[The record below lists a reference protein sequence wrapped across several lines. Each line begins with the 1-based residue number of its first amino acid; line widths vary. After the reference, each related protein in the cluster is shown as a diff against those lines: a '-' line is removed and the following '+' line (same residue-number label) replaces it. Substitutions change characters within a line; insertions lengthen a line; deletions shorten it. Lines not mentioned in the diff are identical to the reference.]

1 MTKYCIMEIKKYSS
15 HFLRE
20 DRAGVHSDMLL
31 VVRSI
36 PTIFS

>member
-1 MTKYCIMEIKKYSS
+1 MEIKKYSS

-31 VVRSI
+31 VVRI
-36 PTIFS
+36 EILHEDNKKDK

>member
-1 MTKYCIMEIKKYSS
+1 MEIKKYSS